1 MKDVI
6 NFLQLLES
14 NNNREWFTEN
24 KNLYEEARHHFE
36 TVLSSIIV
44 GISVF
49 DGSVGLPSAKESMFR
64 IYRDVRFSKNKLPY
78 KTNMGGFVSPGVRK
92 AIKSGYYVHIEPGK
106 SFLGG
111 GIYMPD
117 PEVLKK
123 IRQEI
128 YFNAGEFVKIITQRD
143 FRKVFGELSR
153 EDMLKRPPKDFP
165 ADFPDIALLLYKSY
179 VVGHSL
185 TDAEVVAGDFT
196 VKAIEIFKTMK
207 PLHDFLNR
215 AIEQ

>member
-24 KNLYEEARHHFE
+24 KKLYEEARHHFE

-78 KTNMGGFVSPGVRK
+78 KTNMGGFVSPGGRK

>member
-6 NFLQLLES
+6 NFLKLLES

-24 KNLYEEARHHFE
+24 KVLYDGARQQFE
-36 TVLSSIIV
+36 MVLSSIIAGV
-44 GISVF
+44 SAF
-49 DGSVGLPSAKESMFR
+49 DGAVGLPSAKDSMFR

-78 KTNMGGFVSPGVRK
+78 KTNMGGFVSPGGRK
-92 AIKSGYYVHIEPGK
+92 SPKAGYYVHIEPGK

-117 PEVLKK
+117 PEMLKK

-128 YFNAGEFVKIITQRD
+128 YFNTGEFVKIVTQRD
-143 FRKVFGELSR
+143 FRRVFGELSR

-165 ADFPDIALLLYKSY
+165 ADFPDIALLMYKSY

-185 TDAEVVAGDFT
+185 TDAEVVAADFA

>member
-6 NFLQLLES
+6 SFLKLLES
-14 NNNREWFTEN
+14 NNNREWFAEN
-24 KNLYEEARHHFE
+24 KVLYDGARHQFE
-36 TVLSSIIV
+36 IVFSSIIAGV
-44 GISVF
+44 SAF
-49 DGSVGLPSAKESMFR
+49 DGAVALPSAKESMFR

-78 KTNMGGFVSPGVRK
+78 KTNMGGFVSPGGRK
-92 AIKSGYYVHIEPGK
+92 SPKAGYYVHIEPGK

-111 GIYMPD
+111 GVYMPD
-117 PEVLKK
+117 PEMLKK

-143 FRKVFGELSR
+143 FRQVFGELSR

-165 ADFPDIALLLYKSY
+165 ADSPDIALLMYKSY
-179 VVGHSL
+179 VVGHTL
-185 TDAEVVAGDFT
+185 TDAEVVAEDFAS
-196 VKAIEIFKTMK
+196 KAIDILKTMK